1 MDTIRVIC
9 KEVPKQLGDCIDMVL
24 YCHMLSVVKKAKVS
38 LDCNTNHKIEYYN
51 SLIRIGGDVS
61 INSGEK
67 GIYSLDY
74 KSGLDGASKYL
85 SISTQVK
92 NIKTSIVPEKCIVRI
107 PKKFVTVQWDAAQ
120 KYRMLD
126 KERIKDIENYYKH
139 LGYDIVNIGNKMYSL
154 EATSYIISKA
164 EYHVGTDSGMAHV
177 AKLILPMDRIHIY
190 VNTRKRENDKRFPDS
205 IDVAWMA
212 RELFRRGA
220 KMNYC
225 ENPDQEQIDYFKD
238 ISLYD

>member
-1 MDTIRVIC
+1 MDTIRVKC

-24 YCHMLSVVKKAKVS
+24 YCHMLSVVEKKEVNLECTS
-38 LDCNTNHKIEYYN
+38 NNKIEYFN
-51 SLIRIGGDVS
+51 SLINIGGKVS
-61 INSGEK
+61 INNKAGTYTLE
-67 GIYSLDY
+67 Y
-74 KSGLDGASKYL
+74 KSGLDGASQYL

-92 NIKTSIVPEKCIVRI
+92 NIKSSIVPEKCIVRI

-126 KERIKDIENYYKH
+126 KDRIKDIENYYKH
-139 LGYDIVNIGNKMYSL
+139 LGYDIVDIGNKMYSL

-164 EYHVGTDSGMAHV
+164 DYHVGTDSGMAHI
-177 AKLILPMDRIHIY
+177 AKLILPMDKIHIY
-190 VNTRKRENDKRFPDS
+190 VNTRNRENDKRFPDS
-205 IDVAWMA
+205 INVAWMA

-238 ISLYD
+238 VSLWA